1 MATDPKGVNIPIT
14 STFDSSGTDAAQ
26 RELDQVKRDADA
38 AASASSQ
45 GFGGQLDGTTRD
57 GAQVEEIRRG
67 TEATVQAQ
75 AATSDLTEAEIELAK
90 AKAAVIQGAGEE
102 ALKHLEATR
111 ATKAHQEGLRQV
123 ELATKAL
130 IGIQLAK
137 ELSSTLQ
144 GMKDLVPANSD
155 LASGLDAADSAM
167 TSLTT
172 GMNTF
177 IATGNPY
184 LAVAASL
191 AAGVSG
197 VVSAWQEMTAA
208 QKIATSGYG
217 SVQASMVP
225 LAEQHRQLAI
235 SIRQDA
241 IEKQFQAE
249 GAAAVKLM
257 KDLDALAQVKAAQS
271 RLAAAQDRAD
281 PNLTPLDR
289 AGNEAVRFSDAK
301 QVEIDALSA
310 KLRSV
315 NEQMVINLK
324 ALAEPKDTEAF
335 ETAKQRQVDLD
346 VAYADAIRNLVTAAE
361 VNAAELQTKITETQQ
376 AASKDFSAGLT
387 EAGNT
392 IKEEIQREVD
402 AAGANASPFAK
413 QALARITALMA
424 DNQITPE
431 ELTELQ
437 SLASQASQST
447 EAVVNGQ
454 VGYFQRLMTW
464 AEASKREWAAFEKR
478 LAALEEKN

>member
-1 MATDPKGVNIPIT
+1 MANDPKGVNIPIT
-14 STFDSSGTDAAQ
+14 STFDPSGTDAAK
-26 RELDQVKRDADA
+26 RDLEEVKREADA

-45 GFGGQLDGTTRD
+45 GFGGQLDGTTNAGR
-57 GAQVEEIRRG
+57 QVDEINRG
-67 TEATVQAQ
+67 TEATQ
-75 AATSDLTEAEIELAK
+75 AAQVATDDLTQAEMELAK
-90 AKAAVIQGAGEE
+90 ARAATIQGAGEE
-102 ALKHLEATR
+102 ALKHLEAAR

-144 GMKDLVPANSD
+144 GMKDLVPANSE
-155 LASGLDAADSAM
+155 LANGLDAADSAM
-167 TSLTT
+167 SSLTT

-191 AAGVSG
+191 AAGISG
-197 VVSAWQEMTAA
+197 VVSAWIEMAAA
-208 QKIATSGYG
+208 QKIAASGYG

-241 IEKQFQAE
+241 IEKQFEAE
-249 GAAAVKLM
+249 GAAAIKLM
-257 KDLDALAQVKAAQS
+257 KDLDALAEVKAAQS
-271 RLAAAQDRAD
+271 RLASAQDRAD

-289 AGNEAVRFSDAK
+289 AGNEAQRFSDAK
-301 QVEIDALSA
+301 QLEIDQLSA

-324 ALAEPKDTEAF
+324 ALAEPKDTQMF
-335 ETAKQRQVDLD
+335 EEAKQRQVELD
-346 VAYADAIRNLVTAAE
+346 VAYADAIRNLLTASQK
-361 VNAAELQTKITETQQ
+361 NAAELETKITETQQ
-376 AASKDFSAGLT
+376 AASKDFAAGLT
-387 EAGNT
+387 AAGNT

-413 QALARITALMA
+413 QALSRITALMA
-424 DNQITPE
+424 DNQITPD
-431 ELTELQ
+431 ELAELQ

-454 VGYFQRLMTW
+454 VSYFQRIITF
-464 AEASKREWAAFEKR
+464 AEASKRQWESFDAR
-478 LAALEEKN
+478 MRALEEKN